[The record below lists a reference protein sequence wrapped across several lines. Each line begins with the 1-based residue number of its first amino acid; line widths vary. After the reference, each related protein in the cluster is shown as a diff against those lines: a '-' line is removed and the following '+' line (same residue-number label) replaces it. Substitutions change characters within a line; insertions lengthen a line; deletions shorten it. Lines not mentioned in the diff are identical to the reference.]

1 MKNSILTLILI
12 AVLTISCDQ
21 NKKDNAIENNTAT
34 AEQLYSCPMHPEI
47 TGAKGGTCSEC
58 GMELTEPVANA
69 NTESNE

>member
-21 NKKDNAIENNTAT
+21 NKKDNAIENNIAT

-47 TGAKGGTCSEC
+47 IQDIGS
-58 GMELTEPVANA
+58 L
-69 NTESNE
+69 